1 MKKQKAFYL
10 LLLSMLITSC
20 GSTTSSES
28 SIDNNISSSE
38 ETSST
43 INESSLNNDS
53 SNNESETM
61 GPRKRQEMPTIEIV
75 DKDYNFGDSSTWNGT
90 NYKGKSLGKVYL
102 QDVIDDNVYD
112 WGHSVI
118 FENGVYK
125 MWWVRPGVYDAI
137 FYAESSDLKNWINT
151 QRVIC
156 LSPNATNV
164 TKYDNIKGML
174 GKPSVIHVNDTYYMY
189 FEAPATEDLDITQS
203 VLEWDNQVMLATSK
217 DGINWSFYCDNKGQ
231 PQPVVAM
238 EEKFM
243 KNSNVKNYG
252 VGQPSVFY
260 KDKTFYL
267 TYCYVLYE
275 SGGKENG
282 IYVATST
289 DGINFGD
296 IATHKKIANGN
307 GLGITYNT
315 KTNKF
320 MMAHTDT
327 IDEASELD
335 FIDKTKF
342 NSYTYDS
349 YDTTT
354 IQRSFPEFVKNANG
368 LVDTETFYTIQL
380 SGAKST
386 TDDWRAGYT
395 TWDGY
400 ICAVNP
406 CEYENKMITLPN
418 GAAATEA
425 NLKGYKDRAN
435 SYNKPSAD
443 AIYAN
448 DDEIKI
454 DGLMD
459 EIYKKATKIEITRP
473 VYGYGSNL
481 TSSWAEAY
489 VAWNENYLYVY
500 ANVYDETFDTS
511 YGIIDN
517 KQIYMHDS
525 LDVFVDAINDHGN
538 NKNVPYGIEQYMI
551 STDANNQGFM
561 IKGSGEYDLTNEFD
575 SPRHRVKRSEYGY
588 SIELRVPWHDLVIDE
603 IIENKCIG
611 LDFQV
616 NDAMKHNVGREA
628 IVTWADNTGNSF
640 QYVDTMGD
648 VYLIK
653 K

>member
-1 MKKQKAFYL
+1 MKNQKPFYL
-10 LLLSMLITSC
+10 LLLSLLIASCSSTNSESNNSSTSNE
-20 GSTTSSES
+20 TSSPVSES
-28 SIDNNISSSE
+28 SSINE
-38 ETSST
+38 ESST
-43 INESSLNNDS
+43 SDEEILK
-53 SNNESETM
+53 
-61 GPRKRQEMPTIEIV
+61 PRARQSMPEIEII
-75 DKDYNFGDSSTWNGT
+75 DKDYNYGDSSSWSGN
-90 NYKGKSLGKVYL
+90 NYKSQSLGKVYL
-102 QDVIDDNVYD
+102 QDVIDDYVYD

-118 FENGVYK
+118 YEDNLYK

-137 FYAESSDLKNWINT
+137 FYAESTDLKNWVNT

-189 FEAPATEDLDITQS
+189 FEAPATEDPDLTQT

-217 DGINWSFYCDNKGQ
+217 DGINWSFYSDAKGQ

-243 KNSNVKNYG
+243 RNMNVKNYG

-260 KDKTFYL
+260 KDNTFYL
-267 TYCYVLYE
+267 TYCYVIYE
-275 SGGKENG
+275 TGGKENG

-289 DGINFGD
+289 DGINFND
-296 IATHKKIANGN
+296 ISTHKKIANGN

-327 IDEASELD
+327 IDECNELD
-335 FIDKTKF
+335 FTNTSKVK
-342 NSYTYDS
+342 SYKYDE

-368 LVDTETFYTIQL
+368 LVDSETFYTIQL
-380 SGAKST
+380 TGSKST
-386 TDDWRAGYT
+386 TDDWRANYT

-400 ICAVNP
+400 ICAINP
-406 CEYENKMITLPN
+406 CEYENRMITLPN
-418 GAAATEA
+418 KAAATEN

-435 SYNKPSAD
+435 SYSKPTAD
-443 AIYAN
+443 AIYAS

-454 DGLMD
+454 DGVKD
-459 EIYKKATKIEITRP
+459 EIYNKATKIIVSRP
-473 VYGYGSNL
+473 VYGYGSNFT
-481 TSSWAEAY
+481 TSYAEAY
-489 VAWNENYLYVY
+489 VAWNEQFLYVY
-500 ANVYDETFDTS
+500 ANVFDETLDTS

-525 LDVFVDAINDHGN
+525 FDVFVDAINDHGN
-538 NKNVPYGIEQYMI
+538 NKNVAYGIEQYMI
-551 STDANNQGFM
+551 STDANNQGFI
-561 IKGSGEYDLTNEFD
+561 IKGSGEYDLTSEFD
-575 SPRHRVKRSEYGY
+575 SLRHRVKKTEYGY
-588 SIELRVPWHDLVIDE
+588 TVELKVPWHDLVIDE
-603 IIENKCIG
+603 IKENKCIG
-611 LDFQV
+611 LDFQI

-628 IVTWADNTGNSF
+628 IVVWSDNTGNSF
-640 QYVDTMGD
+640 QYVDGMGD